1 MAKAATTHYLNFSP
15 TTVVTNNGPVNPTN
29 GPTSIGGAGLAAG
42 DLVIFDAII
51 TDLKPGT
58 QDAWGAVELNQRPG
72 GFIGLTLSQLG
83 VLARTTTVLTN
94 VCQLWTNSAGPAN
107 FPVGATVNAT
117 NRVRIELTATVAGST
132 TNMSWVVKID
142 QGLTGAFTTT
152 LSGNNVTFTNNNI
165 GLTFS
170 AYTDSYLFVDDSPP
184 VINTQPASQTAASGN
199 NVTLGVAAV
208 GAAPLKY
215 QWFKNGPILGA
226 TNNTLTVTNAS
237 MTNSGIYFVA
247 VTNAYGLAISLPAS
261 LAVGSPQLLEWGYNG
276 NGQLGDGTT
285 SNRSLP
291 ESVATNVL
299 VAAAGASHSLFVD
312 TNGVLWARG
321 YNGYGQLGDGTTI
334 QRTNPVSVASNVVA
348 VAAGQ
353 WHSLFLKSDGTMW
366 AMGNN
371 AFGQLGDG
379 TTTERHSPVSVG
391 SNVVAVA
398 AGAFHSLFLKN
409 NGSVWAMGYNAYGQ
423 LGDGS
428 IINRSNAVSVAS
440 NVLAAVAGGYHSLFF
455 KSDGSLWGV
464 GWNAYGQLGDGTTN
478 NRSLPESLA
487 TNVAVAMAAG
497 FSSMFVKT
505 NSTLWGMGW
514 NSNGQ
519 LGNGTTNQ
527 QNSPVSVATNV
538 LTVSAENFHTLFLK
552 NDGTAWAMGDNTY
565 SELGDGTT
573 NQRTSPATVT
583 NLSLASVI
591 SGDVDNYYTLA
602 VGLPFPVITSQPTN
616 QTVVATSNVTFAV
629 TASGVGPLSYQWYF
643 EGNAISGATATNY
656 TIIGVMATNAGNY
669 TVVVINPAGSVTS
682 SVAILTVTKATGT
695 VTLGNLNQTYNGSAE
710 SATAST
716 TPSGLTV
723 NLTYNGSVNAPTNA
737 GSYTVIGTINNANYT
752 GSATNTLVIAQ
763 AGATV
768 TLGNL
773 NQTYNGSAESAT
785 ASTTPSGLTVNLTY
799 NGSVNAPTN
808 AGSYTVIGTINN
820 ANYTGSATNTL
831 VIAQAGA
838 TVTLGNLNQTY
849 SGSAEVAT
857 ATTIPSGL
865 AVNLTYNGSVNAP
878 TNAGSYTVIGTINN
892 ANYTGSATNT
902 LVIAQA
908 GATVTLGNLSQ
919 TYSGSAEVATAT
931 TIPSGLAVNLTY
943 NGSVNAPTNAGGYTV
958 IGTINNVNY
967 TGSATNTLVIAQA
980 GATVTLGNLNQTYN
994 GSAESATATT
1004 IPSGLTVNL
1013 TYNGSVNAPTNAG
1026 SYTVI
1031 GTINN
1036 ANYTG
1041 SATNTL
1047 VISQASVSVLINSS
1061 ANPCGYRDTITFT
1074 ASLIS
1079 TNATGTVQFA
1089 TNGVAFDLET
1099 LTNGQAKSV
1108 GLSSLPR
1115 GTNLI
1120 AATYS
1125 GDSSYLSGANTF
1137 EQVVTNHPPQAVTA
1151 TYTLTAVPSYKI
1163 LITDLAT
1170 NWSDADGDPITL
1182 VSVNTSTNGSAVSFG
1197 SKYIYYSDT
1206 NMVSDQFTY
1215 VISDGQGGTGIG
1227 IVNLLEPS
1235 IDTNRTLNITSIT
1248 RNNDGSMTVGF
1259 AGIPGYTYWV
1269 EAATNLT
1276 VPAWEVISTNV
1287 AGSNGLWEITDT
1299 NAANYSMRFYRT
1311 YKP

>member
-1 MAKAATTHYLNFSP
+1 MKNLINMLREMPSVAGHPLKCFCRDWGLACLISRTAILIFSLVISFGQMAKAATTHYLNFSP

-94 VCQLWTNSAGPAN
+94 VCQLWTNSAGPVN

-237 MTNSGIYFVA
+237 MTNLGIYFVA
-247 VTNAYGLAISLPAS
+247 VTNAYGLAISVPAS

-291 ESVATNVL
+291 ESVATNVV

-440 NVLAAVAGGYHSLFF
+440 NVLAAVAGGYHSLFL

-487 TNVAVAMAAG
+487 TNVAVATAAG

-514 NSNGQ
+514 NNNGQ

-552 NDGTAWAMGDNTY
+552 NDGRAWAMGDNTY

-573 NQRTSPATVT
+573 NQRTSPVTVT

-656 TIIGVMATNAGNY
+656 TITGVMATNAGNY

-752 GSATNTLVIAQ
+752 GSATNTLVI
-763 AGATV
+763 
-768 TLGNL
+768 
-773 NQTYNGSAESAT
+773 
-785 ASTTPSGLTVNLTY
+785 
-799 NGSVNAPTN
+799 
-808 AGSYTVIGTINN
+808 
-820 ANYTGSATNTL
+820 
-831 VIAQAGA
+831 
-838 TVTLGNLNQTY
+838 
-849 SGSAEVAT
+849 
-857 ATTIPSGL
+857 
-865 AVNLTYNGSVNAP
+865 
-878 TNAGSYTVIGTINN
+878 
-892 ANYTGSATNT
+892 
-902 LVIAQA
+902 
-908 GATVTLGNLSQ
+908 
-919 TYSGSAEVATAT
+919 
-931 TIPSGLAVNLTY
+931 
-943 NGSVNAPTNAGGYTV
+943 
-958 IGTINNVNY
+958 
-967 TGSATNTLVIAQA
+967 
-980 GATVTLGNLNQTYN
+980 
-994 GSAESATATT
+994 
-1004 IPSGLTVNL
+1004 
-1013 TYNGSVNAPTNAG
+1013 
-1026 SYTVI
+1026 
-1031 GTINN
+1031 
-1036 ANYTG
+1036 
-1041 SATNTL
+1041 
-1047 VISQASVSVLINSS
+1047 SQASVSVLINSS

-1074 ASLIS
+1074 ASLTS

-1151 TYTLTAVPSYKI
+1151 TYTLTAVPSYKV

-1227 IVNLLEPS
+1227 IVNLLETS

-1287 AGSNGLWEITDT
+1287 AGSNGLWKITDT